1 MKKSSKLTILIFTF
15 VTAFLI
21 CFNVYYKPQ
30 IKPQASVPVRAK
42 TVHPS
47 ANAQAAVHE
56 EVLETDENETETVT
70 SLIALNP
77 GEKLLN
83 AISIDVNSDTFDDQ
97 VVSLL
102 KSGSPYICLVTGIYN
117 PSQGVYQ
124 RASEIE
130 TNISQ
135 QNTFS
140 FSVLDV
146 TGDHVNSLTFSG
158 INNKGE
164 SVLKV
169 FKAAGTKHKFEY
181 DLIADLTADG
191 SIFIQQLQRSDP
203 YSFSQTKGESY
214 PIRVYSSDTSRSKNS
229 LDQIQTLYNW
239 DSNAG
244 RYVKVSESRVTGKKT
259 AAGELA
265 KIQNSTGFED
275 YLAGL
280 WFKSSSSDANL
291 RYIFFDP
298 AKRELIF
305 STTDTQEP
313 YSWNTTST
321 RRNGVHITSM
331 NKSINNLMRRIDIVL
346 NDVDEIKVR
355 VNDEVKM
362 AIGEDTLWDGTY
374 KKIST
379 KTALATT
386 VQQSDILQKLSAPAK
401 EWSCVFYNETVNIAI
416 KNGKFEAKCESWES
430 DGALSTNII
439 AGTTL
444 LECRTFD
451 NADFINGYYQFNMEE
466 SEIDGITRQ
475 TLTLAPVSV
484 STKSFVPKNKPG
496 FKLERELRDEN

>member
-1 MKKSSKLTILIFTF
+1 MA
-15 VTAFLI
+15 AFLI

-30 IKPQASVPVRAK
+30 IKPATSSPVRAK
-42 TVHPS
+42 TVHPT

-56 EVLETDENETETVT
+56 EIIGIDESENEIAT
-70 SLIALNP
+70 SLIVLNP
-77 GEKLLN
+77 GETLLN
-83 AISIDVNSDTFDDQ
+83 AISIDVNGDTFDDQ
-97 VVSLL
+97 VISLI
-102 KSGSPYICLVTGIYN
+102 KPESPYICLVTGIYN
-117 PSQGVYQ
+117 ASSGIYQ
-124 RASEIE
+124 RVSEIE

-146 TGDHVNSLTFSG
+146 TGDHVNSLSYSG

-169 FKAAGTKHKFEY
+169 FKAAGTKRKFEY
-181 DLIADLTADG
+181 NLIADLTADG

-203 YSFSQTKGESY
+203 YSYGQTKGESY
-214 PIRVYSSDTSRSKNS
+214 PIRVYSSDSSRSKNS
-229 LDQIQTLYNW
+229 LDQIQILYNW
-239 DSNAG
+239 DSDAG

-280 WFKSSSSDANL
+280 WFKSSSSDANV

-298 AKRELIF
+298 IKRELIF
-305 STTDTQEP
+305 STPNTQEP

-362 AIGEDTLWDGTY
+362 AIGEETLWDGTY
-374 KKIST
+374 QKIST

-401 EWSCVFYNETVNIAI
+401 EWSCIFNNETVSIAI

-430 DGALSTNII
+430 SGALSTTII

-451 NADFINGYYQFNMEE
+451 NDDFINGYYQFIMEE
-466 SEIDGITRQ
+466 SEIDGYTRQ

-484 STKSFVPKNKPG
+484 STKNFTPKNKPG
-496 FKLERELRDEN
+496 FKFERELKPEN

>member
-15 VTAFLI
+15 VAAFLI

-30 IKPQASVPVRAK
+30 IKPAASVPVRAK
-42 TVHPS
+42 TVHPT
-47 ANAQAAVHE
+47 ANAQATVHE
-56 EVLETDENETETVT
+56 ETLETDESENEIAT

-77 GEKLLN
+77 DETLLN
-83 AISIDVNSDTFDDQ
+83 AVSIDVNGDTFDDQ
-97 VVSLL
+97 VISLL
-102 KSGSPYICLVTGIYN
+102 KNGSPYIFLVTGIYN
-117 PSQGVYQ
+117 PGTGIYQ

-130 TNISQ
+130 TNITQ
-135 QNTFS
+135 TNTFS

-146 TGDHVNSLTFSG
+146 TGDHVNSLSYSG
-158 INNKGE
+158 INGKGE

-169 FKAAGTKHKFEY
+169 FKAAGTKRKFEY
-181 DLIADLTADG
+181 SLIADLTADG

-214 PIRVYSSDTSRSKNS
+214 PIRVYSSDSSRGRNS

-239 DSNAG
+239 DANAG
-244 RYVKVSESRVTGKKT
+244 RYVKVSESRVAGKKT

-265 KIQNSTGFED
+265 KIQNSTGFEE
-275 YLAGL
+275 YLSGL
-280 WFKSSSSDANL
+280 WFKSSSSDATL

-305 STTDTQEP
+305 STANTQEP

-362 AIGEDTLWDGTY
+362 AVEETLWDGTY
-374 KKIST
+374 QKIST

-386 VQQSDILQKLSAPAK
+386 VQQSDILQKLSEPAK
-401 EWSCVFYNETVNIAI
+401 EWLCIFNNETVNVTI

-430 DGALSTNII
+430 DGGLSTSSI

-451 NADFINGYYQFNMEE
+451 NADFMNGYYQFNMEE
-466 SEIDGITRQ
+466 SEIDGIVRQ

-484 STKSFVPKNKPG
+484 STKSFAPKNRPA
-496 FKLERELRDEN
+496 FKLERELRTEN